1 MSKKK
6 KSTSSATP
14 TYAELTSFL
23 KISPPATN
31 FSRCKFVT
39 NEISHDLRSALSDN
53 IAPQIYQYA
62 NNLAVFLDN
71 PGCQTYTFGNQPVI
85 HDYEILP
92 IILKNFA
99 DTNKGYTRDYFLACG
114 DLTNQ
119 RVRVVTINDD
129 PPLHSPPNI
138 PIDNSALT
146 EARMCK
152 FKMNVDKTFNDTLW
166 NIFNPS
172 TMALNNENIFFIID
186 TGSVLLRYLT
196 KTKGPKLLKPAQ
208 INLHVITSVAN
219 IADSSSFTAP
229 DAKEWTN
236 EQYVDYDNQVKIYSW
251 WYGQAMI
258 VNNNNYFMSKY
269 NINTRAIGPTWEAAQ
284 TWIDPALPALPVVP
298 VYETLNAHIDNSK
311 PKAIKSINKLAPFFN
326 PHKPT
331 NNAANSFLFP
341 DDVPIMK
348 VKKQELNLAFQKKRS
363 GDYFQIISAKNFPTN
378 ASTPPAT
385 NFQLKRRNSIRNTS
399 GTISEPTTLPIVWPP
414 PPPPGAPPGN
424 IAYYKRRT
432 YFVTGDWPAFC
443 YAIYLKI
450 NCIMVNT
457 SSKYVISINFP

>member
-1 MSKKK
+1 MPPK
-6 KSTSSATP
+6 KSKSYAT
-14 TYAELTSFL
+14 LTADDINSLL
-23 KISPPATN
+23 KTFTTPPPVAATATAAAKS

-53 IAPQIYQYA
+53 IAPQIYQHA

-71 PGCQTYTFGNQPVI
+71 PGCGTYTFGNQPVI

-92 IILKNFA
+92 IILKKFN
-99 DTNKGYTRDYFLACG
+99 DVNKGYTRDYFLACG
-114 DLTNQ
+114 DLTNEQ
-119 RVRVVTINDD
+119 VHVVTIND
-129 PPLHSPPNI
+129 PINI
-138 PIDNSALT
+138 NNSVLT

-166 NIFNPS
+166 NIFKPS
-172 TMALNNENIFFIID
+172 TTMALNNENIFFIID

-196 KTKGPKLLKPAQ
+196 KTKGPPLGIPLLKPAQ

-236 EQYVDYDNQVKIYSW
+236 EQYVDYANQVKIYSW
-251 WYGQAMI
+251 WYGQEMI

-269 NINTRAIGPTWEAAQ
+269 NITTSAYGPSWQARQLWLDT
-284 TWIDPALPALPVVP
+284 PAGPL
-298 VYETLNAHIDNSK
+298 VYETFNAHIENSK

-326 PHKPT
+326 PNKLTNTPT
-331 NNAANSFLFP
+331 NSFLFP
-341 DDVPIMK
+341 GPDDHLITL
-348 VKKQELNLAFQKKRS
+348 KKQELNMAFQKKRS

-385 NFQLKRRNSIRNTS
+385 NFQLKRRNSIYYSSS
-399 GTISEPTTLPIVWPP
+399 GTISEPTTPPIVWPLL
-414 PPPPGAPPGN
+414 GN
-424 IAYYKRRT
+424 IAYYKSRT